1 MNICFNFVIM
11 EKKKI
16 SILVIEDD
24 TRMAELII
32 RGLTDYGYNPTHVD
46 DGKRGLRMA
55 IEHRY
60 DMVITDILLPGMN
73 GLDVCKQLRWVLIII
88 FFEILIPPEPFM
100 RDAPHFFYRKYN
112 KNLL

>member
-1 MNICFNFVIM
+1 
-11 EKKKI
+11 
-16 SILVIEDD
+16 
-24 TRMAELII
+24 MAELII

-73 GLDVCKQLRWVLIII
+73 GLDVCKQLKLQMNV
-88 FFEILIPPEPFM
+88 ILS
-100 RDAPHFFYRKYN
+100 
-112 KNLL
+112 